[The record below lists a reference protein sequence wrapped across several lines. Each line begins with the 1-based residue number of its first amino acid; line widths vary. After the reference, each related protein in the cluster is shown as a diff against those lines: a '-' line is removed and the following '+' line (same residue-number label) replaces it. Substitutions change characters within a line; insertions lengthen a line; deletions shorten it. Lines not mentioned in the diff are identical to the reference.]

1 MCSSAVWR
9 AALGQYAPLP
19 RAGANARHRPKHA
32 ATPLPPA
39 NPCVRLCV
47 GPELARCVH
56 VQSTY
61 IRLYRYCGNLAHAAM
76 YLRRARV
83 VGRGSTAGAWGDDG
97 KKPRRGPLVALPG
110 EGVWRHAWGDGA
122 HCPSTARH
130 ATFNDQI
137 FVESH
142 FKFVNLVNLLWGKL
156 APPPRSHQISE
167 ILI

>member
-1 MCSSAVWR
+1 VCGANKRTWAFTELQRGFRTRTRTPNAQQRGAAIKPASFGLYITLWPLHAR
-9 AALGQYAPLP
+9 GAALACSPSLLP
-19 RAGANARHRPKHA
+19 F
-32 ATPLPPA
+32 TFFFDPPSSY
-39 NPCVRLCV
+39 
-47 GPELARCVH
+47 

-130 ATFNDQI
+130 AAFNYQ
-137 FVESH
+137 
-142 FKFVNLVNLLWGKL
+142 KNTRPKL
-156 APPPRSHQISE
+156 GYLDWI
-167 ILI
+167 